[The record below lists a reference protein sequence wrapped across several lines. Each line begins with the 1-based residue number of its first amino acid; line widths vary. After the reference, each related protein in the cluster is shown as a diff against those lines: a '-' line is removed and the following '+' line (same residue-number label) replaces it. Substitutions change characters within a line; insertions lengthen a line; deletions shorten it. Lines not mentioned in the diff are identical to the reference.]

1 MKVSR
6 SVIHTYDLV
15 FINEVSYIG
24 NGRFSGPLFSE
35 STSWIVKAIAEGK
48 IQFPIMATSHGESAS
63 LTFYPNSND
72 ELSYKIGPDHVL
84 VYDMATQEITVSAKV
99 DVYSYYNIVL

>member
-6 SVIHTYDLV
+6 SVMHTYDLV
-15 FINEVSYIG
+15 HINEVSYIG
-24 NGRFSGPLFSE
+24 NGYFSGPLFSE
-35 STSWIVKAIAEGK
+35 SASWIVRAIADGK
-48 IQFPIMATSHGESAS
+48 IQFPLVPTPHGESAS
-63 LTFYPNSND
+63 LVFYPNSND